1 MDRLLQDLRFALRSL
16 ARGKGVTVAAILAL
30 ALGVGANSALF
41 SVVDAVLLRPLP
53 FKDPERIVRF
63 YGNFPK
69 QDLIKIPV
77 SVPEMRDLARE
88 PLIEARGMF
97 TQGTS
102 TLIAGP
108 RPERVQVGYADNGLF
123 DALGV
128 APALGRNFTPEETN
142 AGHGSSIL
150 LTHRLWKQR
159 FSGDP
164 AVLGRALRLDGQV
177 ATVVGVLPEGFDLLG
192 PNDLFASFSLTT
204 DQRSEQQRG
213 SHYLTGIARLKA
225 SATLEQL
232 QNDLTRF
239 SEQLR
244 QEHPNNY
251 RSGDWHLTASLLR
264 EDLIGDTRTSLLVL
278 LGAVGFVLLIA
289 CANVA
294 NLMLA
299 RAASRSREIAVRA
312 ALGAQRFRLIR
323 QLLTESTLLSLV
335 GGGLGLLI
343 AVWGVDALVG
353 VAPDGIPGLDTAQ
366 VNARVITF
374 TLIVSL
380 LVGVAFGLAP
390 ALHSTRGDLVSPLK
404 EGARSGTTGGRL
416 RASLVVSE
424 VALALVL
431 LIGAG
436 LMLRSFSR
444 LLEVNPGFDPS
455 GVVTMRVL
463 LSGTAYQDA
472 EGNAQPAAARLFK
485 ELFRRT
491 AILPGVESVGA
502 TSQLPLLGRQDASY
516 QIEGYSPPPDA
527 PNPDSEFRSI
537 APDFFKSLRIPVLRG
552 RAFSE
557 QDGPDQPQVVIIS
570 DALAKKYFPGQ
581 DPIGRRI
588 RLGRRP
594 PLDGWRTIVGVV
606 ADVRDWGL
614 DQPVRT
620 VYYVPIDQYPVGL
633 VWLTLRSKDGA
644 AGPAA
649 LKAMAGQVRGEL
661 AALDAEQA
669 LEAPRTLA
677 EDISASTAGRR
688 FPMQLLALFAGL
700 ALLLSAIGIYGVMS
714 YSVEQRTHEI
724 GVRMAVGARAADVL
738 KLVVGQ
744 GLKLAFYGVAIGLV
758 AALGLS
764 RVLGSLLY
772 GVSASDPLTFAGI
785 AALLVLVA
793 LVACWLP
800 ARRAVAVDP
809 MIALRSE

>member
-77 SVPEMRDLARE
+77 SVPEHRDLARQ
-88 PLIEARGMF
+88 PFLEARGAF
-97 TQGTS
+97 TFGIS
-102 TLIAGP
+102 TLVIGSK
-108 RPERVQVGYADNGLF
+108 PERIQVGYADSGLF

-142 AGHGSSIL
+142 AGHANPVL
-150 LTHRLWKQR
+150 LTHRLWRLR
-159 FSGDP
+159 FNADP
-164 AVLGRALRLDGQV
+164 TVLGRALRLDGQV

-192 PNDLFASFSLTT
+192 PNDLFSSLALTA
-204 DQRSEQQRG
+204 DQQSEQQRG
-213 SHYLTGIARLKA
+213 SRYFTEIGRLKA
-225 SATLEQL
+225 GATLEQL
-232 QNDLTRF
+232 QKDLPRF
-239 SEQLR
+239 SEELR
-244 QEHPNNY
+244 REHPDNY
-251 RSGDWHLTASLLR
+251 RNGDWHLTASLLR

-278 LGAVGFVLLIA
+278 LGAVAFVLLIA

-299 RAASRSREIAVRA
+299 RAAGRSREIAVRA

-335 GGGLGLLI
+335 GGGVGLLI
-343 AVWGVDALVG
+343 AVWGVDALVA
-353 VAPDGIPGLDTAQ
+353 VAPDGIPGLATAQ
-366 VNARVITF
+366 VNGRVVAF

-380 LVGVAFGLAP
+380 AVGLGFGLAP

-416 RASLVVSE
+416 RASLVVCE

-436 LMLRSFSR
+436 LTLRSFAR
-444 LLEVNPGFDPS
+444 LLEVRPGFDAA

-463 LSGTAYQDA
+463 LSGPAYQDA
-472 EGNAQPAAARLFK
+472 EGNPRQSASKLFK
-485 ELFRRT
+485 ELFRR
-491 AILPGVESVGA
+491 ASILPGVESVGA

-516 QIEGYSPPPDA
+516 QIEGYTPPPGA
-527 PNPDSEFRSI
+527 PGPDSEFRSI
-537 APDFFKSLRIPVLRG
+537 APDFFKSLRIPMLRG

-557 QDGPDQPQVVIIS
+557 QDGPDQPKVIIVS
-570 DALAKKYFPGQ
+570 EALARRYFPDQ

-594 PLDGWRTIVGVV
+594 PLNGWRTIVGVV

-633 VWLTLRSKDGA
+633 VWLTLRSKDA
-644 AGPAA
+644 SAKASA
-649 LKAMAGQVRGEL
+649 LKAMANQVRPEL
-661 AALDAEQA
+661 AALDSDQA
-669 LEAPRTLA
+669 LEAPRTLE
-677 EDISASTAGRR
+677 EDVSASTAGRR

-714 YSVEQRTHEI
+714 YAVEQRTHEI

-744 GLKLAFYGVAIGLV
+744 GLKLALYGVAIGLV

-772 GVSASDPLTFAGI
+772 NVSASDPLTFAGI

-809 MIALRSE
+809 MTALRSE